1 MHSSATENPVI
12 PLSPYFFSFS
22 WQYSQFLRL
31 LSYIADHDCH
41 LLLNHGC
48 FSQATQRKG
57 PHSVFIVLRDESDWL
72 IWIQWPPLVNKLWP
86 EAGWYLRNRKLGWLN
101 TCYPHLCSGANYS
114 SHCMELLGGLNEII
128 YVKCLS
134 TEPGSSK
141 APNKQ

>member
-86 EAGWYLRNRKLGWLN
+86 EAGWYLRNIATPFIHENVEWKEIAFQLIFSLHFLFIRQKTEL
-101 TCYPHLCSGANYS
+101 
-114 SHCMELLGGLNEII
+114 MEI
-128 YVKCLS
+128 S
-134 TEPGSSK
+134 TWSVFNGY
-141 APNKQ
+141 